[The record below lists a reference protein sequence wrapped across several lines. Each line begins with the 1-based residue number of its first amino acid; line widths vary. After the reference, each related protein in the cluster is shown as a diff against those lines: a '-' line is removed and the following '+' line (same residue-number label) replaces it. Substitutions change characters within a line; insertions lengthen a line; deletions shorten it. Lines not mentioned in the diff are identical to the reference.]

1 MTALVPLL
9 LLGLAGILAG
19 GALSLYRQKASP
31 ISIAVTGLLAA
42 LAAAGGIL
50 WLIPE

>member
-1 MTALVPLL
+1 MIPLL
-9 LLGLAGILAG
+9 LLAFAGLLAG
-19 GALSLYRQKASP
+19 GAVSLHRQQATRFSVV
-31 ISIAVTGLLAA
+31 ITGLLAA